1 MKYNTAATI
10 LYQYALRCED
20 NSGKS
25 NNLAAFF
32 VQWYSATQVADLNM
46 PHSF

>member
-10 LYQYALRCED
+10 LYQYALLCEGD
-20 NSGKS
+20 SGKS

-32 VQWYSATQVADLNM
+32 CTVVFRYTGS
-46 PHSF
+46 